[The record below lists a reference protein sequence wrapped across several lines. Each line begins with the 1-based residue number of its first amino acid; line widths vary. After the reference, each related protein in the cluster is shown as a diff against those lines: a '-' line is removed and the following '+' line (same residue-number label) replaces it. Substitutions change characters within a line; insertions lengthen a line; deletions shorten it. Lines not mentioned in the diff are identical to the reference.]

1 MANTL
6 HQLKRAT
13 EIVERYRARG
23 NVFPRELRDCGRGD
37 PETQQGIISVAYLSE
52 NSAILFAHPVP
63 SSLK

>member
-6 HQLKRAT
+6 LQLKRAM

-37 PETQQGIISVAYLSE
+37 PVSQQGGFVT
-52 NSAILFAHPVP
+52 
-63 SSLK
+63 